1 MSAELR
7 GWGGAILFLPGG
19 EVFNL
24 EKIDSDVIKE
34 HIFTEYELHLIRLY
48 LCKYKSATHLMIFCI
63 RFYTCRSTLRKK
75 QSSLIY
81 LCKYKVTLIGNRK
94 LYEATS
100 LLGHYQPL
108 SL

>member
-1 MSAELR
+1 MGFTPFGNRYTLDYVSR
-7 GWGGAILFLPGG
+7 DKGWGWGTLFLPVG

-24 EKIDSDVIKE
+24 EKIDAYVIKE
-34 HIFTEYELHLIRLY
+34 HIFTEYELHLIGL
-48 LCKYKSATHLMIFCI
+48 
-63 RFYTCRSTLRKK
+63 
-75 QSSLIY
+75 Y

-94 LYEATS
+94 LYEATL